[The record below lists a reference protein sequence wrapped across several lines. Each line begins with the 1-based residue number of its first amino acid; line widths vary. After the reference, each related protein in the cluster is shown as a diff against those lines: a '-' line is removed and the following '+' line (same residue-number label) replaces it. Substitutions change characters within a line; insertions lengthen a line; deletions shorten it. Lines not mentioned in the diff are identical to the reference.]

1 VLARY
6 VATAGAQ
13 RGGSI
18 EVLRPFLNRSNQN
31 NFVLIV
37 AWMLTPLRSSGPYP
51 LLATSGEQSSAK
63 TAMSKALRA
72 LVDPNM
78 APVRAQPR
86 EEREPMIAAN
96 NGHLLAFDNLS
107 GLPT

>member
-1 VLARY
+1 MLPLPVP
-6 VATAGAQ
+6 Q
-13 RGGSI
+13 RSGSI
-18 EVLRPFLNRSNQN
+18 EVLRTFLNPSNQN
-31 NFVLIV
+31 DFVLIV
-37 AWMLTPLRSSGPYP
+37 AWLLSALRSSGPYP
-51 LLATSGEQSSAK
+51 LLPISGEQGSAK
-63 TAMSKALRA
+63 TALSKVLRA

-86 EEREPMIAAN
+86 KEREPMIAAN